1 MFIDNNLRRDLQ
13 GTFQLTESH
22 LSLVSCTNSRAS
34 DIANAARVFRE
45 ASKNGQAAKVHPN
58 VEFYLAAASKAEQKT
73 AEEAGDWQVLEQA
86 GAKVLP
92 SGCAVCIGLGAGL
105 LLDGERAIS
114 ASNRNFVGRLGS
126 RVRTEAYL
134 GSPEVVAASAIQG
147 KIAGPNWYQKPEGVE
162 KVIIGEGTGDYA
174 ADKATA
180 VMDGFEKLLSE
191 MDSAIAATEGTS
203 DDSTAE
209 PSTAAEEE
217 LTDVLPG
224 FPEKLEGE
232 ILFVRKNPN
241 W

>member
-1 MFIDNNLRRDLQ
+1 M
-13 GTFQLTESH
+13 
-22 LSLVSCTNSRAS
+22 
-34 DIANAARVFRE
+34 FRE
-45 ASKNGQAAKVHPN
+45 ASKNGETAKVHPN
-58 VEFYLAAASKAEQKT
+58 VEFYLAAASKAEQKA

-105 LLDGERAIS
+105 LVDGETAIS

-126 RVRTEAYL
+126 RVRTQAYL

-147 KIAGPNWYQKPEGVE
+147 KIAGPNWYHKPEGVE

-180 VMDGFEKLLSE
+180 VMDGFDKLLSE
-191 MDSAIAATEGTS
+191 MDSAIAAAEGGS
-203 DDSTAE
+203 GDQS
-209 PSTAAEEE
+209 AAESSAAAAAAEDE

-224 FPEKLEGE
+224 FPEKIEGE
-232 ILFVRKNPN
+232 ILFVRKSPSR
-241 W
+241 